1 MRRNRRMISPG
12 SKTSPDP
19 MTHIEK
25 IGITSTLPVEV
36 ILAAGHLPVDLNNVF
51 IQSAE
56 PRELI
61 LQAEEEGFPRT
72 VCSWIKGIY
81 RVVMDHPEIRYIIG
95 VTQGDCSNTHALLE
109 LLEKKGREVLTFEF
123 PGSREPAELR
133 VAIERLMDRFDTDW
147 ESVMRTKR
155 RLDRIREKLAILDD
169 LTWRENKVSGFENHL
184 FLVSSSDFDSDP
196 DRFEK
201 DLDAF
206 LLKAEKRHNEPRAV
220 RLGFLGVPPIVS
232 GICDFVESLGAGVV
246 FNEVQRQFAMPALTE
261 DLTDQYLAYTYPY
274 GIAERIEDI
283 SQAIRQ
289 RKLDGL
295 IHYTQSFCFRQIQD
309 ILLRE
314 MLPVPILTLEGDR
327 PGPLD
332 AQTRNRIEAFV
343 EVLF

>member
-1 MRRNRRMISPG
+1 MSRSKPPSKHMRNP
-12 SKTSPDP
+12 K
-19 MTHIEK
+19 K

-36 ILAAGHLPVDLNNVF
+36 ILAARHAPIDLNNVF

-61 LQAEEEGFPRT
+61 LQAEEDGFPRT

-81 RVVMDHPEIRYIIG
+81 RVVMDHPEIQCVIG
-95 VTQGDCSNTHALLE
+95 VTQGDCSNTQALLE

-123 PGSREPAELR
+123 PGLRESAKMR
-133 VAIERLMDRFDTDW
+133 TAIERLMDLLGTDW
-147 ESVMRTKR
+147 ETVMRTKR
-155 RLDRIREKLAILDD
+155 RLDRIRRKLAILDE

-196 DRFEK
+196 DRFERE
-201 DLDAF
+201 LDEF
-206 LLKAEKRHNEPRAV
+206 LSKAEKRPNETRAV

-232 GICDFVESLGAGVV
+232 GIHDFIESLGAGVV
-246 FNEVQRQFAMPALTE
+246 FNEVQRQFAMLNLTE
-261 DLTDQYLAYTYPY
+261 DLTEQYLLYTYPY
-274 GIAERIEDI
+274 GIAERMEDI
-283 SQAIRQ
+283 SRAIRQ
-289 RKLDGL
+289 RNLDGL

-314 MLPVPILTLEGDR
+314 TLPVPILTVEGDR

-343 EVLF
+343 EVLL

>member
-1 MRRNRRMISPG
+1 
-12 SKTSPDP
+12 
-19 MTHIEK
+19 MTHTK
-25 IGITSTLPVEV
+25 RIGITSTLPVEV
-36 ILAAGHLPVDLNNVF
+36 ILAAGHVPVDLNNVF
-51 IQSAE
+51 IQSPE

-61 LQAEEEGFPRT
+61 LQAEEAGFPRT

-81 RVVMDHPEIRYIIG
+81 QVVMHHPEIPCIIG

-109 LLEKKGREVLTFEF
+109 LLEQKGREVLPFEF
-123 PGSREPAELR
+123 PASRSAAELKA
-133 VAIERLMDRFDTDW
+133 AIEGLMDLFGTDW
-147 ESVMRTKR
+147 ETVMRTKR
-155 RLDRIREKLAILDD
+155 RLDRIRKKLTVLDE
-169 LTWRENKVSGFENHL
+169 LTWRENRVSGFENHL

-201 DLDAF
+201 ELDAF
-206 LLKAEKRHNEPRAV
+206 LLKAEKRCNEPCAV

-232 GICDFVESLGAGVV
+232 GIHDFVEGLGAGVV
-246 FNEVQRQFAMPALTE
+246 FNEVQRQFAMPDLIE

-283 SQAIRQ
+283 SRAIRQ
-289 RKLDGL
+289 RNLDGL